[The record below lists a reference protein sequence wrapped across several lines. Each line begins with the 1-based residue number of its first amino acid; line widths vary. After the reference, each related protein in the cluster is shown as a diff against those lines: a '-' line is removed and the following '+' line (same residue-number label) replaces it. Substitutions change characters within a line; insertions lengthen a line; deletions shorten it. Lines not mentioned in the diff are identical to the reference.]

1 MFTWCFFFLDFLFKH
16 LEFLFYTDTNPQMF
30 INVGVFF
37 MKVFLNDNDNADW
50 RQADFKLVKA
60 ASQGLQTVKKWR

>member
-37 MKVFLNDNDNADW
+37 IKVFLNDNDNADW
-50 RQADFKLVKA
+50 RQAARGF
-60 ASQGLQTVKKWR
+60 